1 MRSLCARAHAAAV
14 AVVTAVAVAVVASVR
29 LLTLPPSAG
38 RACARRGRNVG
49 LVAVFAA
56 AVLSGS
62 LAVAVSWGPNP
73 SRPVALESIL
83 GNLNVP
89 FSQPSIGLSMSKAR
103 EDIDPGS
110 LSGLLAAAQGKDGT
124 FGSDG
129 ESTATLSGG
138 RTTELG
144 EESAV
149 DELASMQ
156 EKMAKANR
164 QRSKFS
170 SSHKAAAERS
180 SLGKTIAQYFTTV
193 RSIKDDQGTFLG

>member
-1 MRSLCARAHAAAV
+1 MHGTCRHF
-14 AVVTAVAVAVVASVR
+14 
-29 LLTLPPSAG
+29 
-38 RACARRGRNVG
+38 G
-49 LVAVFAA
+49 LVAAA
-56 AVLSGS
+56 SAALLCVS

-83 GNLNVP
+83 GNLNLP

-110 LSGLLAAAQGKDGT
+110 LSGLLAAAQGHGDT
-124 FGSDG
+124 FSSNGD
-129 ESTATLSGG
+129 STADLSGG
-138 RTTELG
+138 RTQQLG

-149 DELASMQ
+149 DELAAMQ
-156 EKMAKANR
+156 QNMVKAHKQAATHASLHKVKAEK
-164 QRSKFS
+164 
-170 SSHKAAAERS
+170 E